1 MNERRMRIFYEVS
14 NVLNMTRVAEK
25 MFISQSSISQA
36 INELEQELGVKLFDR
51 VSKKLYLTYEGQVFY
66 NYVRRILNL
75 YDESISAINDI
86 KSSKGGKLKIGA
98 SNTVGVYMVPR
109 IARAFLDIYEN
120 VEVSTT
126 IGNTSDICNL
136 ILKNE
141 IDFGLVEGKVKNDEI
156 IANSFFKDELVV
168 IVPKNHRLANKRFI
182 TKEEIKNEK
191 FIIREVGSGTR
202 ELIERKFKE
211 NDIEYNVF
219 MELGNNEAIKNIV
232 EAGIGISCISKQCL
246 DHERIENRLKILNVT
261 NLELS
266 RDIYF
271 IRHKDKNISTAMTNF
286 MNILKIDKQ

>member
-86 KSSKGGKLKIGA
+86 KSSNGGKLKIGA

>member
-271 IRHKDKNISTAMTNF
+271 IRHKDKNISTTMTNF

>member
-51 VSKKLYLTYEGQVFY
+51 VSKRLYLTYEGQVFY

-75 YDESISAINDI
+75 YDESICAINDI
-86 KSSKGGKLKIGA
+86 RSSNRGKLKIGA

-156 IANSFFKDELVV
+156 ITNSFFKDELVV
-168 IVPKNHRLANKRFI
+168 IVPKNHRLANKKLIR
-182 TKEEIKNEK
+182 KEEIRNEK
-191 FIIREVGSGTR
+191 FIMREVGSGTR

-211 NDIEYNVF
+211 NDVEYNVF

-246 DHERIENRLKILNVT
+246 DHERIENRLKILNIV